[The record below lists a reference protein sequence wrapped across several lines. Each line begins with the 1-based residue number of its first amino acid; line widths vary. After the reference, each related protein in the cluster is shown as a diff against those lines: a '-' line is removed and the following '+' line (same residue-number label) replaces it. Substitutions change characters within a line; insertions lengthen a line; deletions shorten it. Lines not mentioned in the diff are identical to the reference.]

1 MSFDFAQDEVR
12 CGALPVP
19 LLTMPYSMSLI
30 SFVAVLP
37 VLYSVYQM
45 PNHHNAPLNPPW
57 IRVKPTKGTQTGK
70 APRSAPSSAE
80 RHRHCPGGAD
90 ATDPRPPAPRAR
102 HTAGSAQP
110 LRALQGEIVA
120 R

>member
-30 SFVAVLP
+30 SFVAVLS

-45 PNHHNAPLNPPW
+45 PNHHNGPLNPPW
-57 IRVKPTKGTQTGK
+57 IRVKPAKGKQIGQGF
-70 APRSAPSSAE
+70 RSAPSSAE
-80 RHRHCPGGAD
+80 RHRHCPGGDD
-90 ATDPRPPAPRAR
+90 ATDPRRRAR
-102 HTAGSAQP
+102 QTRRPAGSAQP
-110 LRALQGEIVA
+110 LP
-120 R
+120 